1 MNFTTLISTT
11 ELARH
16 LDDPD
21 WAILDC
27 RFTLADPA
35 RGRRDYL
42 QAHIPGA
49 IYAHLDEDLSGPVV
63 RGQTGRHPL
72 PSIIMAAQTFS
83 SWGIAP
89 GVQVVV
95 YDDAGGAL
103 AGGRAWWML
112 RWLGHEA
119 VAVLDGGWGVW
130 SRNRMGQRSGQETR
144 IPRQFLPQARP
155 EMVISAAQVESMRID
170 TAWRLYDTRTTER
183 YHGENETID
192 PIAGHIP
199 GAWNAPYMDNLTPD
213 NTFRPVDELRAL
225 YQPLL
230 RNLPAERIV
239 FYCGSGVT
247 SIVNILA
254 MAHAGLGEACLYAG
268 SWSEWIT
275 DPQRPVEK

>member
-1 MNFTTLISTT
+1 MIFTTLISTT

-16 LDDPD
+16 LDEPD

-27 RFTLADPA
+27 RFTLTDPP

-49 IYAHLDEDLSGPVV
+49 VYAHLDEDLSGLMV

-72 PSIIMAAQTFS
+72 PSIEMAAQTFS
-83 SWGIAP
+83 NWGIAP
-89 GVQVVV
+89 GVQVVA

-103 AGGRAWWML
+103 AAGRAWWML
-112 RWLGHEA
+112 GWLGHKA
-119 VAVLDGGWGVW
+119 VAVLDGGWQAWQRQGLPVW
-130 SRNRMGQRSGQETR
+130 NRE
-144 IPRQFLPQARP
+144 
-155 EMVISAAQVESMRID
+155 
-170 TAWRLYDTRTTER
+170 DTRSPRLFIPHEHPEKVVNASQVDAMRLDPAYRVFDGRSAER

-199 GAWNAPYMDNLTPD
+199 GAWNVPYMDNLTPY
-213 NTFRPVDELRAL
+213 NTFRPVYELRAL
-225 YQPLL
+225 YQAEFE
-230 RNLPAERIV
+230 NVPAERTV

-254 MAHAGLGEACLYAG
+254 MAHAGLGEARLYAG

-275 DPQRPVEK
+275 DPKRPVEK

>member
-1 MNFTTLISTT
+1 MIFTTLISTT

-27 RFTLADPA
+27 RFTLTDPP

-49 IYAHLDEDLSGPVV
+49 VYAHLGEDLSGRMV

-72 PSIIMAAQTFS
+72 PSIEMAAQTIS
-83 SWGIAP
+83 NWGIAP
-89 GVQVVV
+89 GVQVVA

-103 AGGRAWWML
+103 AAGRAWWML
-112 RWLGHEA
+112 GWLGHKA
-119 VAVLDGGWGVW
+119 VAVLDGGWEQW
-130 SRNRMGQRSGQETR
+130 SRNKIGWRSGQETR
-144 IPRQFLPQARP
+144 LSRQFIPHERP
-155 EMVISAAQVESMRID
+155 EMVVSAAQVESMRMD
-170 TAWRLYDTRTTER
+170 TSWRLYDARSTER

-199 GAWNAPYMDNLTPD
+199 GAWNVPYMDNLTPY
-213 NTFRPVDELRAL
+213 NTFRPVYELRAL
-225 YQPLL
+225 YQAELE
-230 RNLPAERIV
+230 NVPAERTV

-254 MAHAGLGEACLYAG
+254 MAHAGLGEAHLYAG

-275 DPQRPVEK
+275 DPKRPVEK